1 MNTRRLLA
9 ASTVV
14 FFAISVGSMTTAAAS
29 SSKHSS
35 SGKSD
40 KMEMASKSHDS
51 EKSKDEGKSRDEGK
65 SKSDH
70 KDKSK
75 HEDKKM
81 DKDKDKDKDKK
92 MDKDKDKHE
101 TTTTM
106 MATTTTAP
114 AVKAA
119 TVCVDLT
126 AGKVVLPIETHF
138 EGKAGST
145 KVLLSKGVI
154 ASAQGA
160 TATAVFT
167 GKNNGS
173 VRSGSKLIVKSGKS
187 SVTLDDVEAS
197 AGKVTTGTGT
207 LTLGKKVDIAVV
219 VGPMGA
225 FSGGGELE
233 LTINCAPAPTVAPTT
248 AAPVTTVV
256 EATTTTTAPVE
267 VLDKTE
273 TPEVL
278 AKTGSDLTMPLSI
291 AALTSL
297 LGGLSLLKLART
309 ARREESVA

>member
-81 DKDKDKDKDKK
+81 DKDKDK
-92 MDKDKDKHE
+92 HE

-114 AVKAA
+114 AVKAE

-207 LTLGKKVDIAVV
+207 LTLGKKVDIVVV

-291 AALTSL
+291 AALTAL